1 MLWDIS
7 LPFVTGEFGIVYRAR
22 LTRSILSEIVAVKTI
37 KGKGTINYGVIY
49 MSTTSKCLPAVYY
62 FGSDPEALN
71 NNIVTIKAC
80 FLLFCHSKFS
90 CTKTPSYVFGA
101 KCTNDPNI
109 ITACRPNYAIH

>member
-22 LTRSILSEIVAVKTI
+22 LTRSILRKTECEIVAVKTI

-49 MSTTSKCLPAVYY
+49 MSTTSKCLPAVHY

-71 NNIVTIKAC
+71 NNIVTIIGWVSS
-80 FLLFCHSKFS
+80 LLSQ
-90 CTKTPSYVFGA
+90 
-101 KCTNDPNI
+101 
-109 ITACRPNYAIH
+109 